1 MAVRRYVYYSILVI
15 ALGSNVSP
23 FLTLWGMIA
32 GTAFLSYMGIKKQVD
47 VQCITKD
54 SFFHIL
60 SLYFILWVILSTQS
74 IEPLHSIESVL
85 STAYRVL
92 PLFLVMVGISNRKE
106 LKTVFLFLL
115 LSVFITDVVAFYQ
128 FATQSISAW
137 GHRVLGLNNSPT
149 FFATHMLM
157 AIVVLWWCIHK
168 EYFNNKE
175 KFVLVAL
182 MVLSI
187 FLLIISQTRGAWI
200 SFCVTSVLYAIICK
214 NVRRKI
220 IAGLAVLLTVFGGL
234 SFVYT
239 NIQHRVSS
247 VMDMQFTSNS
257 ERILMWKAA
266 IAITRDHPIAGIGAD
281 EFGYVYNTQY
291 ISPLA
296 KERPQPDNPRSGHG
310 HPHNNFLKRFSEG
323 GIVGGLAFVAIN
335 LYILYKLILQ
345 YKSRRP
351 GEDYSYALMGILIFI
366 AVHIEGLTDTNFT
379 SVPIMRELWLL
390 LGLAWIGDAV
400 EGHVHN
406 KYENLQG
413 SIDRGN
419 NE

>member
-1 MAVRRYVYYSILVI
+1 M
-15 ALGSNVSP
+15 
-23 FLTLWGMIA
+23 
-32 GTAFLSYMGIKKQVD
+32 
-47 VQCITKD
+47 
-54 SFFHIL
+54 
-60 SLYFILWVILSTQS
+60 
-74 IEPLHSIESVL
+74 
-85 STAYRVL
+85 
-92 PLFLVMVGISNRKE
+92 
-106 LKTVFLFLL
+106 
-115 LSVFITDVVAFYQ
+115 
-128 FATQSISAW
+128 
-137 GHRVLGLNNSPT
+137 
-149 FFATHMLM
+149 
-157 AIVVLWWCIHK
+157 
-168 EYFNNKE
+168 
-175 KFVLVAL
+175 
-182 MVLSI
+182 
-187 FLLIISQTRGAWI
+187 
-200 SFCVTSVLYAIICK
+200 
-214 NVRRKI
+214 
-220 IAGLAVLLTVFGGL
+220 
-234 SFVYT
+234 
-239 NIQHRVSS
+239 
-247 VMDMQFTSNS
+247 
-257 ERILMWKAA
+257 
-266 IAITRDHPIAGIGAD
+266 
-281 EFGYVYNTQY
+281 
-291 ISPLA
+291 A